1 MDGAQQVVF
10 IAQFIF
16 LLCFQLLASQCLS
29 PQKQNYIFG
38 VESKMNLINNLHM
51 ESHHGGL
58 LMPHT
63 KRAQL
68 YDNVLTDQL
77 MWN

>member
-1 MDGAQQVVF
+1 ME
-10 IAQFIF
+10 
-16 LLCFQLLASQCLS
+16 
-29 PQKQNYIFG
+29 PKT
-38 VESKMNLINNLHM
+38 NLINNLHM